1 MLKNEVQNMITYYG
15 YTISPNQLETGE
27 GFLICRNVPIA
38 RTGEQDYLGTEI
50 GLKTNEIVKVYR
62 PEEEVFSEAAMA
74 SFEGKSVTNNHPPE
88 QVDPENVKLYE
99 MGHAQNVRRGTGE
112 FKDFL
117 VADLHIHDAELIDAI
132 KAGKRQISCGYECE
146 YVERDG
152 QIVQTNIRGNHVAV
166 VDEGRAGVK
175 ASIMDNSI
183 KKSAEK
189 AERKQKM
196 SKTSTLLKLFGLATS
211 GKDSEEVTKLA
222 LDTADA
228 LEEQAEAKEE
238 LTEPEQ
244 AKVEAAVA
252 DAVSI
257 ETLNEKLDKLIE
269 LLTPKA
275 EEKAE
280 VEVKE
285 DIDGA
290 IEKLEAEASEKE
302 TDGEEAKVVAAEEM
316 DACGKDES
324 KDACK
329 DSALDSA
336 TQAHILKTVRESVA
350 GITDEAQRQAVSDAI
365 LSAVRV
371 STNDISNI
379 LAAQSTYAHGLKKET
394 NEDMQSRYD
403 AMNPHKKKEA

>member
-1 MLKNEVQNMITYYG
+1 MITYYG

-74 SFEGKSVTNNHPPE
+74 SFEGKPVTNNHPTE

-244 AKVEAAVA
+244 AEVEAAVA

-336 TQAHILKTVRESVA
+336 TQAHILKAVRESVA

>member
-1 MLKNEVQNMITYYG
+1 MITYYG

>member
-1 MLKNEVQNMITYYG
+1 MITYYG

-74 SFEGKSVTNNHPPE
+74 SFEGKPVTNNHPAE

-244 AKVEAAVA
+244 AEVEAAVA

-336 TQAHILKTVRESVA
+336 TQAHILKAVRESVA

>member
-1 MLKNEVQNMITYYG
+1 MITYYG

-74 SFEGKSVTNNHPPE
+74 SFEGKPVTNNHPTE